1 MMILLF
7 PNKSKPDAQ
16 TVCQEILD
24 FFSKNS
30 VTVVAE
36 DEAASEL
43 GCEMLSNVNNSEI
56 DFIITMGGD
65 GTIIRI
71 YHEYT
76 DINAPILGINLG
88 HLGFMADV
96 PVPDLHASLE
106 DLLKGAYT
114 IEERTVLHGESNRGE
129 GAFAVNDIVFH
140 RARNPSLIELA
151 VYVDDTHL
159 NTFKADGLIFSTP
172 NGSTAYSL
180 AAGGPIISPTLD
192 ALLITPICAH
202 TISNRPIVL
211 PTSSDLRIEYL
222 SSYESIEIISDGLKT
237 FELER
242 NEQYRVQKS
251 QKKFRIVNLNR
262 RDYYSTLR
270 SKLGWTGKLS

>member
-1 MMILLF
+1 MILLF
-7 PNKSKPDAQ
+7 PNKSKEGADN
-16 TVCQEILD
+16 VCRDILD
-24 FFSKNS
+24 FFSKHS
-30 VTVVAE
+30 VTIVAE
-36 DEAASEL
+36 DADATEL

-65 GTIIRI
+65 GTILRI

-76 DINAPILGINLG
+76 DIDAPILGINLG

-106 DLLKGAYT
+106 DLLKGEYI
-114 IEERTVLHGESNRGE
+114 IEERIVLRGESNRGE
-129 GAFAVNDIVFH
+129 EAFAVNDIVFH

-151 VYVDDTHL
+151 VYIDNTHL

-211 PTSSDLRIEYL
+211 PTTADLCIEYL
-222 SSYESIEIISDGLKT
+222 SPYEPIEIISDGLKT
-237 FELER
+237 FELEE
-242 NEQYRVQKS
+242 NEQYFVKKS
-251 QKKFRIVNLNR
+251 QKRFTIVNLNR